1 VTLRWHIQHD
11 HIVFPKSMHRERIQE
26 NLAIFDFALSPD
38 EMTAIDALDRGE
50 EGRVGPN
57 PETFAWVPSAETPNP
72 R

>member
-1 VTLRWHIQHD
+1 
-11 HIVFPKSMHRERIQE
+11 MHRERIQE